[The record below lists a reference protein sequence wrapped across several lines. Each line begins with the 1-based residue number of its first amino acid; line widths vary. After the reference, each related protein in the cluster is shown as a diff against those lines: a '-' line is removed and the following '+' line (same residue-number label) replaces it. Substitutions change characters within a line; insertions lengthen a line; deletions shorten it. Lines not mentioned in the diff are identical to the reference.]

1 VILAA
6 AEGTQLTVKQREA
19 QAREMQEEEEMSE
32 EEMQKMLEKEEF
44 QKMRRTVHQAKQT
57 GEIERYNSLKQKE
70 KTDDDRIEEQMLDLN
85 TNLSE
90 NCNSSKHRQE
100 KVQGKLTSNMK
111 FTRVNF
117 ITFVMKLFRL

>member
-1 VILAA
+1 MILAA

-19 QAREMQEEEEMSE
+19 QAREMQEEEEMRE
-32 EEMQKMLEKEEF
+32 EEF
-44 QKMRRTVHQAKQT
+44 QKMRRTVHQAEKR
-57 GEIERYNSLKQKE
+57 GEIERYNSLRQKE

-85 TNLSE
+85 TNASE
-90 NCNSSKHRQE
+90 NCNSSNHCQD

-117 ITFVMKLFRL
+117 LKLIMK

>member
-1 VILAA
+1 MILAA

-57 GEIERYNSLKQKE
+57 GEIERYNSL
-70 KTDDDRIEEQMLDLN
+70 R
-85 TNLSE
+85 
-90 NCNSSKHRQE
+90 
-100 KVQGKLTSNMK
+100 
-111 FTRVNF
+111 
-117 ITFVMKLFRL
+117 